1 MGSKVQSLA
10 STMLLAACLGM
21 VACGGDEPTA
31 PAPAGQAQK
40 GKAAKGKAAKGKA
53 AKGKAK
59 ADVERVTVSVFLVDP
74 TGTFVKP
81 SPEAEAGSA
90 EGENDA
96 ADGEAA
102 EAPAAD
108 GEAEA
113 AEAPAAEEPVAE
125 AAEQPSGEEPPAG
138 GEPKLV
144 EVKRKVGAKMPEKN
158 AVWVMYKGASP
169 KEKEAGLTFWANGT
183 EGFQGFAIEDGVAK
197 LQLRGSCEDAGALTV
212 YDSIAATLKQFDTVE
227 FVQVAA
233 PGQELPEGLGKADF
247 RPDCLQP

>member
-10 STMLLAACLGM
+10 STLLLAACLGM

-40 GKAAKGKAAKGKA
+40 GKAAKGKAAKGKAPKGKA

-90 EGENDA
+90 EGENGT

-102 EAPAAD
+102 EAPAA
-108 GEAEA
+108 
-113 AEAPAAEEPVAE
+113 EEPAAE